1 MKEWLKNTKSENLVA
16 YYVLTFCFGYLIY
29 ISSSKFDI
37 EKERLVGDI
46 KMCCITTIGLIGG
59 YFFGASRSGTKK
71 DDTVDK
77 LIDHN
82 KTMTDE
88 KNSNPGG
95 S

>member
-1 MKEWLKNTKSENLVA
+1 MKDWLKNTKTETAVA
-16 YYVLTFCFGYLIY
+16 LYILTFCFGYLIY

-46 KMCCITTIGLIGG
+46 KMCCITTIGLVAG
-59 YFFGASRSGTKK
+59 YFFTASRAGSKK
-71 DDTVDK
+71 DETMDK

-82 KTMTDE
+82 KTITDE
-88 KNSNPGG
+88 KNSNTGG